1 MTRYLITTS
10 WILIIIAALLAVWL
24 VPDALAGA
32 LVVGVRVVVYAIS
45 AAVVVVVL
53 YGAWSGLERIMML
66 RAQRK
71 EKEHDA
77 YVKMLTAPGDHQVWA
92 HEMGF
97 GYRNLTLDSRVL
109 VDNSRR
115 APTDEERRAWGYRQQ
130 MLQPRAR
137 VVGKEAPALMAPEAA
152 PDLLSMLPQ
161 LPVCIVVGSMNA
173 GKTALLHWIAEQ
185 YQGRAHVLVLDPHS
199 GPDAWPGAR
208 VVGTGRN
215 FEEISEA
222 LDGLVRLMTKR
233 YEEIGAGMVREGSH
247 TPVVVIADEW
257 TSINTNCANADKMM
271 VSLLTESRKAALK
284 VYVGSHSRRVKSLG
298 VDRRGDLLD
307 GVAFVLLRNDNGRRW
322 AEVETNDGENAHRT
336 VAALP
341 GEYRVIDD
349 DPAED
354 VLAAALEPP
363 PLEPGG
369 EDARVIEM
377 YLSGASLREITTAVW
392 DKHGAFYNEKVEQ
405 ILRRYKVNEFLGE
418 K

>member
-10 WILIIIAALLAVWL
+10 WLLIVIAALLAVWL
-24 VPDALAGA
+24 VPDVLATTLSVA
-32 LVVGVRVVVYAIS
+32 VQVVVYAIT
-45 AAVVVVVL
+45 AAVVVVVA
-53 YGAWSGLERIMML
+53 YGAWNGMERIMML

-77 YVKMLTAPGDHQVWA
+77 YVKAITAPADHNVWA
-92 HEMGF
+92 HEMKT

-115 APTDEERRAWGYRQQ
+115 APTDEERYAWGYRQQ

-137 VVGKEAPALMAPEAA
+137 VVGTEAPALMPPESAQ
-152 PDLLSMLPQ
+152 DIRTMIPQ
-161 LPVCIVVGSMNA
+161 LPVAIVVGSMNA
-173 GKTALLHWIAEQ
+173 GKTTLLHFIADQ
-185 YQGRAHVLVLDPHS
+185 YRGRAHVLVLDPHS

-233 YEEIGAGMVREGSH
+233 YEEIGAGLVPEGEH
-247 TPVVVIADEW
+247 PPVVVIADEW

-271 VSLLTESRKAALK
+271 ISLLTESRKAALK

-307 GVAFVLLRNDNGRRW
+307 GVAFMLLRNDNGQRW
-322 AEVETNDGENAHRT
+322 AEIETNDGEQPHRT
-336 VAALP
+336 TVTLP

-363 PLEPGG
+363 ALEPGG

-392 DKHGAFYNEKVEQ
+392 NKHGQFYNDKVLA
-405 ILRRYKVNEFLGE
+405 ILRRYKVEETLR
-418 K
+418 